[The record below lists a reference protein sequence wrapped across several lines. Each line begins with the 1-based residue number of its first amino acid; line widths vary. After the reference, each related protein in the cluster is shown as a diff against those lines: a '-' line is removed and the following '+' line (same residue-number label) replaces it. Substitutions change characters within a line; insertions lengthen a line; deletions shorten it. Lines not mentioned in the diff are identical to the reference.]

1 MQKSLMRGLNEKDMA
16 AVVRNYNLNDFY
28 YPRLFPLK
36 QTNKLTWKMLEAIA
50 GLHIAADV
58 VSRGSTIPRK
68 TREAISRI
76 EGNIPKI
83 AVSREMLEDEL
94 TEYDIAVAMASTDA
108 DLQNLVE
115 FWANDTQFVW
125 TGIASRT
132 EWIALKQISCGK
144 VSFTTSNNAAVVTKQ
159 DVDYQMGS
167 NQKVGVNTS
176 YASGTSGKPF
186 SKDIP
191 NVLKYGKDTWGANYK
206 VAFCTPETFE
216 LLAAQEETIK
226 RCASVL
232 ANVINVNDTPT
243 VANVNDYMNRKPELF
258 KGLKFVLIDQDI
270 TIELADGSRPSE
282 SSGNP
287 FTQNVILFSESEV
300 LGNTF
305 WKTPI
310 DAKKMAG
317 SVAEK
322 VMHGHTLIKK
332 YSEESPVKEV
342 TEGIANLFPAWNLA
356 GRSMLMQVNN
366 TSWNIN

>member
-36 QTNKLTWKMLEAIA
+36 QTNNLTWKMLEAVA

-58 VSRGSTIPRK
+58 ISRGSTIPRK
-68 TREAISRI
+68 TREAIARI

-108 DLQNLVE
+108 DLQQLVE
-115 FWANDTQFVW
+115 FWANDTEFVW
-125 TGIASRT
+125 TGVASRT
-132 EWIALKQISCGK
+132 EWIALKQISLGK

-159 DVDYQMGS
+159 DVDYQLASG
-167 NQKVGVNTS
+167 QKVGVNTS
-176 YASGTSGKPF
+176 YAAGTSGKPF

-191 NVLKYGKDTWGANYK
+191 SVLKYGKANFGATYK
-206 VAFCTPETFE
+206 VAFCNPATFE
-216 LLAAQEETIK
+216 LLAQQDETIK
-226 RCASVL
+226 RCASVFEN
-232 ANVINVNDTPT
+232 AIPINDTPS
-243 VANVNDYMNRKPELF
+243 VANVNAYMNRKPELF
-258 KGLKFVLIDQDI
+258 HGMKFVIIDQEI
-270 TIELADGSRPSE
+270 TLELADGTRST
-282 SSGNP
+282 GNP
-287 FTQNVILFSESEV
+287 FNDNVILFSESEV

-356 GRSMLMQVNN
+356 GRSMLMQVNS

>member
-1 MQKSLMRGLNEKDMA
+1 MRGLNEKDMT
-16 AVVRNYNLNDFY
+16 AVVRNYNLNDYY

-36 QTNKLTWKMLEAIA
+36 QTNTLSWKMLEAVA

-58 VSRGSTIPRK
+58 ISRGATIPRK
-68 TREAISRI
+68 TRDAIARI

-108 DLQNLVE
+108 DLKALVE
-115 FWANDTQFVW
+115 FWANDTEFVW
-125 TGIASRT
+125 NGVASRT
-132 EWIALKQISCGK
+132 EWIALQQISLGK
-144 VSFTTSNNAAVVTKQ
+144 VSFTNSNNAAVVTKSN
-159 DVDYQMGS
+159 VDYAMAS
-167 NQKVGVNTS
+167 SQKVGVDTS
-176 YASGTSGKPF
+176 WASGTSGKPF

-191 NVLKYGKDTWGANYK
+191 TVLKAGKTLCGAKYK
-206 VAFCTPETFE
+206 FAFCTPETFE

-232 ANVINVNDTPT
+232 DNTIGINDTPSL
-243 VANVNDYMNRKPELF
+243 ANVNGYLQRKPETF
-258 KGLKFVLIDQDI
+258 GGLKFVLIDQDI
-270 TIELADGSRPSE
+270 TVELADGTRT
-282 SSGNP
+282 SGNP
-287 FTQNVILFSESEV
+287 FNANVVLFSESET

-305 WKTPI
+305 WKAPI

-366 TSWNIN
+366 TSWTIN